1 MYSVQQ
7 WTSALEECLGGV
19 VGEAGPICAQV
30 QERGYIP
37 GALPDARCFGPGA
50 EAGGGASPAPDLA
63 AAAASARAAA
73 AGAAVQVPDQAPPA
87 SSRLSRLAPV
97 PT

>member
-1 MYSVQQ
+1 M
-7 WTSALEECLGGV
+7 
-19 VGEAGPICAQV
+19 VGEGGPSAQV

-63 AAAASARAAA
+63 AVAAGARAAA
-73 AGAAVQVPDQAPPA
+73 AGAAAQVPDQAPPA
-87 SSRLSRLAPV
+87 SSGLSRQGGDSLFRPLR
-97 PT
+97 